1 MGVANRLG
9 RSLWKLRDT
18 WGVIGSNEYVVEY
31 AVGEY
36 GDCLAGCMAGKPDKQ
51 SAAHVT
57 NEPMG

>member
-1 MGVANRLG
+1 MAVGV
-9 RSLWKLRDT
+9 
-18 WGVIGSNEYVVEY
+18 VIGSNEYVVEY